1 MQHARPLEVVVLA
14 AGQGRRMASRKP
26 KVLHSLAGRPML
38 RHVLD
43 TVAALEPAR
52 VHVVIGHD
60 AEQVRAAI
68 ADEVVWVEQRERLG
82 TGHAVSQALPG
93 IAEDAAVL
101 VVYGDVPLV
110 TRDTLAG
117 AAGAA
122 ADGAMA
128 LVTACLE
135 DPAALGRIVRTS
147 GGDIARIVE
156 YRDADPAERQI
167 REVNSGILAAPLQTL
182 EQLLARV
189 TADNAQGEYYLTDV
203 IGLAVSDGTPV
214 RGFTVVDPVE
224 ISGVNDRAELAALE
238 RAYQRRAMAELMA
251 AGVSVADPARVD
263 IRGRVTAG
271 QDCFLDVNV
280 VLEGTVDLGNDVHVG
295 PGCCITD
302 SAIGDRTRL
311 EPHTVIEGS
320 RIGTDCVLGP
330 FARLRPGTELSER
343 VKIGN
348 FVETKKSRFG
358 IGSKANHLAYL
369 GDAVLG
375 EDCNVGAGTITC
387 NYDGVD
393 KHPTVIGDRVFV
405 GSNSTLVAPIE
416 IDSDAYVA
424 AGSTVTSRVGAN
436 ELAVGRGRQRNIQ
449 GWVRPDQRKP
459 KP

>member
-1 MQHARPLEVVVLA
+1 MQHAHPLEVVVLA
-14 AGQGRRMASRKP
+14 AGQGKRMASRKP
-26 KVLHSLAGRPML
+26 KVLHALAGRPML

-43 TVAALEPAR
+43 TVATLEPRR
-52 VHVVIGHD
+52 VHVVIGHGAD
-60 AEQVRAAI
+60 QVRATI
-68 ADEVVWVEQRERLG
+68 GDDVTWVEQRERLG

-93 IAEDAAVL
+93 VAEDAAVL

-110 TRDTLAG
+110 GRDTLAG

-122 ADGAMA
+122 GEGAVA
-128 LVTACLE
+128 LVTARLE
-135 DPAALGRIVRTS
+135 EPAALGRIVRS
-147 GGDIARIVE
+147 GGGDIERIVE
-156 YRDADPAERQI
+156 YRDADAQQRQI
-167 REVNSGILAAPLQTL
+167 REVNSGILAAPRHLL
-182 EQLLARV
+182 ERLLAAV

-203 IGLAVSDGTPV
+203 IGLAVGEGTPV
-214 RGFTVVDPVE
+214 RGFTVADPLE

-238 RAYQRRAMAELMA
+238 RVYQRRAIAELMA

-280 VLEGTVDLGNDVHVG
+280 VLEGTVVLGNDVHVG

-311 EPHTVIEGS
+311 EPHTVIES
-320 RIGTDCVLGP
+320 SQIGTDCMLGP
-330 FARLRPGTELSER
+330 FARLRPGTELGER

-358 IGSKANHLAYL
+358 TGSKANHLAYV
-369 GDAVLG
+369 GDATLG
-375 EDCNVGAGTITC
+375 ADCNVGAGTITC

-393 KHPTVIGDRVFV
+393 KHPTILGDRVFV
-405 GSNSTLVAPIE
+405 GSNSTLVAPLE

-424 AGSTVTSRVGAN
+424 AGSTVTSKVGSN

-459 KP
+459 KS